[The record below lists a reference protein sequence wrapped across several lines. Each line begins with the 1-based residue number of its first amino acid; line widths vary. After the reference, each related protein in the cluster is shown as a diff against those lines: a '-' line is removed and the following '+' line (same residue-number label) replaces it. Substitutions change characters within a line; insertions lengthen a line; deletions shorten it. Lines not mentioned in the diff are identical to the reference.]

1 MYEEK
6 LRLCYKMTK
15 FSSITHVEAK
25 AKGTVAAVA
34 RARMTMSTSKKH
46 SPIVFDLSNDQDVN
60 QDYHLVS
67 RQDIWKMD
75 NETVKKR
82 IDELNMRVV
91 FARKFYKGKY
101 DERHK
106 KWMQTLVKPMKSH
119 HRINLSLDAL
129 IAIDN
134 IKS

>member
-1 MYEEK
+1 MYEEN

-15 FSSITHVEAK
+15 FTSIIPEK
-25 AKGTVAAVA
+25 AKSTVA
-34 RARMTMSTSKKH
+34 RAKARTTMSTAKKH
-46 SPIVFDLSNDQDVN
+46 TPIVFDLSNNQDVN
-60 QDYHLVS
+60 QDYHLVN

-134 IKS
+134 INS

>member
-15 FSSITHVEAK
+15 FTSIVPEKTK
-25 AKGTVAAVA
+25 ATVP
-34 RARMTMSTSKKH
+34 RARTIMSTAKKH
-46 SPIVFDLSNDQDVN
+46 TPIVFDLSYSQNVN
-60 QDYHLVS
+60 QDYHLVN

-129 IAIDN
+129 IAIEN